1 MEEAPASGRRDVRVD
16 DASTRTARRSEAAAD
31 GPTAKPSAG
40 APLLELRD
48 VTKSYRFAGGEF
60 RALKGVSLAV
70 HEGEYVAL
78 MGPSGSGKSTLMN
91 VLGLLDRP
99 TEGNYFLRGRDV
111 ASLDER
117 ERAEARN
124 SYIGFVFQAFNLLP
138 RLDLLEN
145 VELPLVYA
153 GAPAAQRRKRA
164 VELLELVGLGDKL
177 HSRPSQLSGG
187 QKQRTAI
194 ARALTMAPALLL
206 ADEPTGN
213 LDTATGDE
221 ILDLF
226 GELHAA
232 GSTIMVVTHE
242 PDVAERAQRTVVVR
256 DGVIASDERRVP
268 SRANRGE
275 QPAGRPGAQPD
286 GAPA

>member
-1 MEEAPASGRRDVRVD
+1 VSPVPAPEG
-16 DASTRTARRSEAAAD
+16 
-31 GPTAKPSAG
+31 
-40 APLLELRD
+40 PLLELRD
-48 VTKSYRFAGGEF
+48 VTKAYRFGGGEF
-60 RALKGVSLAV
+60 LALKGVSLTV
-70 HEGEYVAL
+70 REGEYVAL

-99 TEGNYFLRGRDV
+99 TEGHYFLRGRDV
-111 ASLDER
+111 AGLAESD
-117 ERAEARN
+117 RAEARN

-153 GAPAAQRRKRA
+153 GRPGPERRRRA

-177 HSRPSQLSGG
+177 HSRPTQVSGG
-187 QKQRTAI
+187 QKQRAAI

-213 LDTATGDE
+213 LDTATGNE

-226 GELHAA
+226 GNLHAA
-232 GSTIMVVTHE
+232 GSTIMIVTHE

-256 DGVIASDERRVP
+256 DGVIASDERRV
-268 SRANRGE
+268 
-275 QPAGRPGAQPD
+275 
-286 GAPA
+286 APAPVPA